1 MKQITRWMALML
13 MLVMALLPALAQG
26 EDTADPQEEMTV
38 Q

>member
-26 EDTADPQEEMTV
+26 EDTAIRRRR
-38 Q
+38 